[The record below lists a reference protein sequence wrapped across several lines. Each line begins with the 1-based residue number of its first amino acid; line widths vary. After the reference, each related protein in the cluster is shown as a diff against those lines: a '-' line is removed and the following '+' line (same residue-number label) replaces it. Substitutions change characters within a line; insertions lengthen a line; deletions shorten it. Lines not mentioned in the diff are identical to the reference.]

1 MNPRC
6 KELANIADY
15 VAGTLTASGATEEQ
29 IVERF
34 REVYA
39 ELIVLEC
46 FKVLEDYACEQVTE
60 DENYLGE
67 SLKVGMTINDAADR
81 VKKHFGVE

>member
-1 MNPRC
+1 MN
-6 KELANIADY
+6 KKYQELAAIADY
-15 VAGTLTASGATEEQ
+15 IAGILTASGATEQQ
-29 IVERF
+29 ITERF

-46 FKVLEDYACEQVTE
+46 FKVLENYALEQVTE
-60 DENYLGE
+60 PETYLGE

-81 VKKHFGVE
+81 VKQHFGIE